1 LRSPNGRIIDDGLS
15 LIGADDMSKRGAA
28 FRVSPT
34 NPAVGEIQTIPE
46 RVKDMPY
53 APAIRV
59 RAPGDLLF
67 ISGATPSP
75 LYHKHPH
82 ELHEHNHPVSI
93 AAQTKLAM
101 ENIKTILDHQGLT
114 WTDVVKVTRYL
125 TDMRDLDGVFAVMA
139 EYFGSWTPAS
149 TTVCVNQLS
158 TPGARVELDM
168 IAAYPQQ

>member
-1 LRSPNGRIIDDGLS
+1 MSARGPAYRTSPSNPS
-15 LIGADDMSKRGAA
+15 L
-28 FRVSPT
+28 
-34 NPAVGEIQTIPE
+34 GEIQTRPE

-59 RAPGDLLF
+59 EAPGDLLF

-82 ELHEHNHPVSI
+82 ELHEHNHPVGI
-93 AAQTKLAM
+93 ADQTRLAM
-101 ENIKTILDHQGLT
+101 ENIKTILDHQGLC
-114 WTDVVKVTRYL
+114 WTDVVKVTKYL
-125 TDMRDLDGVFAVMA
+125 TDMRDMDGMVAVLA

-168 IAAYPQQ
+168 IAVYPKRK